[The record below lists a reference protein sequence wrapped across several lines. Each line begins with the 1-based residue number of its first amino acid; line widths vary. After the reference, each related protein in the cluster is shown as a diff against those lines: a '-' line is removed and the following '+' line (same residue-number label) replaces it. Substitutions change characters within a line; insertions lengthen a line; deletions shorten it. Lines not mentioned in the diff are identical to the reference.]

1 MAGQTNVS
9 PIPSL
14 KPVADNVWIF
24 DDAPIA
30 PLGIPVPIRM
40 TVLRLSNGNILLHS
54 PTRYT
59 RATHDEIERLG
70 AIRYLL
76 APNVAHWMFIAD
88 WQKAIPDAIVAAA
101 PGLAK
106 RRQVRK
112 SGLRID
118 RELDGPLDE
127 WSGEISTVL
136 VSAPFFT
143 EIALFHQRSRTLIL
157 TDPVQNLDPEKL
169 PALARVAARLLGNA
183 APTGKAPAYLRA
195 LVHLGGRS
203 AEEAASRLL
212 GFHPER
218 VIFAHGQW
226 FETAGTERL
235 QRSLDWMLPRR

>member
-112 SGLRID
+112 SDLRID
-118 RELDGPLDE
+118 HRELRKP
-127 WSGEISTVL
+127 T
-136 VSAPFFT
+136 
-143 EIALFHQRSRTLIL
+143 RSPGVGAVR
-157 TDPVQNLDPEKL
+157 E
-169 PALARVAARLLGNA
+169 
-183 APTGKAPAYLRA
+183 PTKADRYLR
-195 LVHLGGRS
+195 HLAGTRSTLTPEEDTNVGERERGGGR
-203 AEEAASRLL
+203 
-212 GFHPER
+212 
-218 VIFAHGQW
+218 
-226 FETAGTERL
+226 
-235 QRSLDWMLPRR
+235 RR